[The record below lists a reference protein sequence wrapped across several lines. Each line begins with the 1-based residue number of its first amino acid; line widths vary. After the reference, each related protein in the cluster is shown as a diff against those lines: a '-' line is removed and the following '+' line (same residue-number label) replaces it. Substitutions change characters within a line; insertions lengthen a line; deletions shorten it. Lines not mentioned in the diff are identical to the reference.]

1 MAVLATHL
9 RQLAV
14 ADIGLDATTCPPCYR
29 EIRMPDSRRD
39 IGLERAVSAWGLAA
53 GILNAVL
60 GAGIFVVPA
69 ALAASI
75 GAYAPVAFLLC
86 AVGIGAVAI
95 CFAEGGS
102 RIPTSGGPYGY
113 IQAALGPAVGYVAG
127 NLYLIADL
135 LACAGLA
142 AALADVVTSLLPK
155 GWMPPAHAAVVVIVV
170 GGIALVNIGG
180 VAVGSWLVDGTTI
193 LKLLPPVIF
202 VVAGAGGIHAAN
214 FVETVQP
221 TSAGFG
227 RAVILALFA
236 FTGMEVPL
244 CASGEVAQPAR
255 TIPRALAI
263 AMLSVTFLYA
273 AIQAI
278 AQGILGP
285 ALPHSPAPLADAMSR
300 IHPALRLLMLSGAG
314 LSMFGYIGSD
324 ILGTPRLLFAF
335 ARDGFLPRALGRV
348 HPNSHVPH
356 IAILTYAALAIVLA
370 VSGTFAELA
379 VLSTLGAA
387 VVYML
392 ACAAAWRLAR
402 REVALAGAPLDCRW
416 LGAAVTVGIGSMLV
430 LIALAAR
437 SEIVGLVAVIAV
449 SAILYGTIRRVRQAK
464 PIRQH
469 GRNAS

>member
-1 MAVLATHL
+1 
-9 RQLAV
+9 
-14 ADIGLDATTCPPCYR
+14 
-29 EIRMPDSRRD
+29 MPGSRRD

-53 GILNAVL
+53 GILNAVV

-75 GAYAPVAFLLC
+75 GAYAPLAFLLC

-113 IQAALGPAVGYVAG
+113 IQTAFGPAVGYIAG
-127 NLYLIADL
+127 NLLLLSNL
-135 LACAGLA
+135 LAVAGLA
-142 AALADVVTSLLPK
+142 AALGDTALSLLPK
-155 GWMPPAHAAVVVIVV
+155 TWMVPGHIAIIAGVV
-170 GGIALVNIGG
+170 GGFAIVNIGG
-180 VAVGSWLVDGTTI
+180 VALGARLVDGATI

-202 VVAGAGGIHAAN
+202 VVAGAGAIHSAN

-221 TSAGFG
+221 ISAGLG
-227 RAVILALFA
+227 RAIILALFA

-244 CASGEVAQPAR
+244 CASGEVARPAH

-285 ALPHSPAPLADAMSR
+285 ALPYSAAPLADAMSR
-300 IHPALRLLMLSGAG
+300 IHPALRLLMLTGAG

-348 HPNSHVPH
+348 HPNSRAPH
-356 IAILTYAALAIVLA
+356 IAILTYAAVAIGLA

-387 VVYML
+387 VIYML

-402 REVALAGAPLDCRW
+402 RGIALAGAPLNFRW
-416 LGAAVTVGIGSMLV
+416 LPVAMVVGIGSMLV

-437 SEIVGLVAVIAV
+437 GEIFGLFAVIVASALAYAV
-449 SAILYGTIRRVRQAK
+449 IRWLRKSKGTPA
-464 PIRQH
+464 P
-469 GRNAS
+469 AAL